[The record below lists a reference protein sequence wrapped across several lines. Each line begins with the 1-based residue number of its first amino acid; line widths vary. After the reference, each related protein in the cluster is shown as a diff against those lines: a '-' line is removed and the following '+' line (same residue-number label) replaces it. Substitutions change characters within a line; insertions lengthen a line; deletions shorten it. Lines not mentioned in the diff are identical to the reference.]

1 MNYKNFL
8 SLFIFIVCTS
18 CTSVSVK
25 NDIRIVVREN
35 FSNKGFTLVYSNILY
50 DKNIVSNKLQ
60 ERELVIF
67 QRNLKKNTQVK
78 ITNIL
83 NGKSLI
89 VKVGKRTKYP
99 LFNNSVISARI
110 AKELDINLDE
120 PYVEI
125 IAIPENS
132 LFIAKK
138 AKTFD
143 EEKNVA
149 NKVPV
154 NDISIDNLNDSQ
166 KVSIK
171 STAKTKFLYT
181 IKIADFFFE
190 DTAVTMTKRI
200 KSETN
205 QSGKI
210 KKISDKKYRVYLGP
224 YTNINS
230 LQKSYN
236 SINIL
241 EFDNIEI
248 IKND

>member
-1 MNYKNFL
+1 MAY
-8 SLFIFIVCTS
+8 VS

-25 NDIRIVVREN
+25 NDIRIIEKET

-50 DKNIVSNKLQ
+50 DEKIISNKLQ
-60 ERELVIF
+60 ERELIIF

-83 NGKSLI
+83 NNKSLI
-89 VKVGKRTKYP
+89 VKVGKKTKYP

-166 KVSIK
+166 EVSIK